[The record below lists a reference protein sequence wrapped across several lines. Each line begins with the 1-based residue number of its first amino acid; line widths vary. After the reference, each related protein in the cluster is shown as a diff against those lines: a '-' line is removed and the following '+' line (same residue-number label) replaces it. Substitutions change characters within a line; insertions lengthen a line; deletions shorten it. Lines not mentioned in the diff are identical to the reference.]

1 MPDAS
6 GVEDRHEI
14 CDMWHIRY
22 DCGFDGENNFDFR
35 KPLILRKIEQE
46 KPDILCFQEVLP
58 HVAVWLKE
66 NLTDYYVIGC
76 GRSVSLRDEQSAIA
90 YRKERMNLMKM
101 ESCWLSETPTV
112 PGSRYPEQSVC
123 PRICTEAVFEDMQT
137 RQVFRVANAHLDNA
151 GQLARK
157 LALEQILKK
166 VAADSFF
173 GDVPVII
180 TGDFNMEPDWEE
192 MQVLKEYPEF
202 VNQTEH
208 IGVTYHGYWKG
219 NEQTSI
225 DFVITRGQV
234 SCRHLEKWEEQEDG
248 VYLSDH
254 YPVCAELVLENEA
267 MGED

>member
-1 MPDAS
+1 MKF
-6 GVEDRHEI
+6 VTFN
-14 CDMWHIRY
+14 IRY
-22 DCGFDGENNFDFR
+22 DCGYDGENNFEFR
-35 KPLILRKIEQE
+35 KPLILQKIAQE

-66 NLTDYYVIGC
+66 NLDDYYIVGC

-101 ESCWLSETPTV
+101 DTYWLSETPTV
-112 PGSRYPEQSVC
+112 PGSRYPGQSDC
-123 PRICTEAVFEDMQT
+123 PRICTEAVFEDMRT

-173 GDVPVII
+173 GDVPTVV

-202 VNQTEH
+202 VNQTEQ

-219 NEQTSI
+219 VEQSSI
-225 DFVITRGQV
+225 DFIITRGAVRCEQ
-234 SCRHLEKWEEQEDG
+234 LDKWTDQREG
-248 VYLSDH
+248 LYLSDH
-254 YPVCAELVLENEA
+254 YPVCAELVLENQSL
-267 MGED
+267 GER

>member
-1 MPDAS
+1 MEIKQILICGGGMMGKNIAFVFASNPDYQIGVYDLYPTDVYA
-6 GVEDRHEI
+6 GIRTNTRQLVEHGVLTEADVEDRLSRIAFTTDMDSEI
-14 CDMWHIRY
+14 VSNAD
-22 DCGFDGENNFDFR
+22 
-35 KPLILRKIEQE
+35 L
-46 KPDILCFQEVLP
+46 
-58 HVAVWLKE
+58 
-66 NLTDYYVIGC
+66 VI
-76 GRSVSLRDEQSAIA
+76 
-90 YRKERMNLMKM
+90 
-101 ESCWLSETPTV
+101 
-112 PGSRYPEQSVC
+112 
-123 PRICTEAVFEDMQT
+123 EAVFEDMQT